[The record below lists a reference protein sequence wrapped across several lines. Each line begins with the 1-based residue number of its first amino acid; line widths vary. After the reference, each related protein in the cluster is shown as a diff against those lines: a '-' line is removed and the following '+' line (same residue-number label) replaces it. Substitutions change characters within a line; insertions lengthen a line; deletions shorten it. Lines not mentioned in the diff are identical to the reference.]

1 MNVQEGLGRDRGLS
15 FRRVKGYRWEGVGY
29 IYKRHSQKVVI
40 LGLHA
45 VNDGDISVHLGKSR
59 KEVHERTRGVRYR

>member
-1 MNVQEGLGRDRGLS
+1 M
-15 FRRVKGYRWEGVGY
+15 RVTGYMWEGVGY

-59 KEVHERTRGVRYR
+59 KEVHERTRGVR